1 MSPAVRNVFFTF
13 SMDVFPA
20 VWRIF
25 FTFSMSISPAVW
37 KFFFTFS
44 MNISPVFRNGFFYSS
59 IEHLIQSNVLESF
72 LQLTYEKRKR
82 DFKWMY
88 ISYYLN
94 ALQDIFRFFWRL
106 HLFLAFFLLLSVLSS
121 VKQFTNFYNYEELWG
136 LCTNSFPFLRY
147 LLSQSWPGDTQTNKW
162 NKDSDEK
169 LVYDLEVCKD
179 CWHTLILISQG
190 LKLR

>member
-1 MSPAVRNVFFTF
+1 MSPVVRKVFFTF

-25 FTFSMSISPAVW
+25 FTFSMNIYPAVW
-37 KFFFTFS
+37 KIFFTFS
-44 MNISPVFRNGFFYSS
+44 MNVSPVFRNGFFYSS

-106 HLFLAFFLLLSVLSS
+106 HLFLAFCSSVFFLLSNRLQTFITPKNYGAYALTAFLYSDI
-121 VKQFTNFYNYEELWG
+121 FYHRANRG
-136 LCTNSFPFLRY
+136 IPR
-147 LLSQSWPGDTQTNKW
+147 
-162 NKDSDEK
+162 
-169 LVYDLEVCKD
+169 
-179 CWHTLILISQG
+179 LINETRIQMKNLYMI
-190 LKLR
+190 